1 MEAEPVSKSGG
12 GQGQP
17 HNARQAGRI
26 SLVDERQSCGR
37 LHSSGRHDGPCR
49 AERERAAQVGWWSH
63 KLEPPDV
70 SDGRHVDARMQF
82 VADQSS
88 VHAVVMQGCDEVH
101 ECGLRDRPLV
111 AIASA
116 VLDIT

>member
-1 MEAEPVSKSGG
+1 M
-12 GQGQP
+12 
-17 HNARQAGRI
+17 
-26 SLVDERQSCGR
+26 
-37 LHSSGRHDGPCR
+37 DGT
-49 AERERAAQVGWWSH
+49 ST
-63 KLEPPDV
+63 
-70 SDGRHVDARMQF
+70 QF
-82 VADQSS
+82 VADHSS